1 VSQKLFSNINGTLVP
16 ASETEINSSNE
27 AVRSLYGLYETML
40 MRNGQIEL
48 ADLHWE
54 RLWAGM
60 AVLGF
65 SLSESYTADFF
76 EQQVQELAVLNGV
89 HQLARIRIQ
98 IYADNDKQ
106 PYQPFFYIEATA
118 VELPT
123 TRWSDKGLIVGI
135 LEGFRKP
142 MQLAS
147 NSKISHSMHIPLARK
162 VMAENSWDDA
172 LLLNAEERIIE
183 SSMANLFWIKDGQFY
198 TPPLSEGCLAGTMR
212 AWIIE
217 QLKKHQ
223 YSLIERELTEDAL
236 PNADEVFLTNSI
248 RFVRWIEQIGE
259 THFTY
264 QKTKVFY
271 DQIVGL

>member
-1 VSQKLFSNINGTLVP
+1 MSQKLFSNINGTLVP

-27 AVRSLYGLYETML
+27 AVRSRYGLYETML
-40 MRNGQIEL
+40 MRDGIIEL

-54 RLWAGM
+54 RLWTGM

-65 SLSESYTADFF
+65 SLPELYTADFF
-76 EQQVQELAVLNGV
+76 EKQVQELAVLKGV
-89 HQLARIRIQ
+89 HSLGRIRIQ
-98 IYADNDKQ
+98 IYAESNEQ

-118 VELPT
+118 VELSMT
-123 TRWSDKGLIVGI
+123 QWNDKGLIVGI

-142 MQLAS
+142 IHLAS
-147 NSKISHSMHIPLARK
+147 NSKISHSQHIPLARK

-172 LLLNAEERIIE
+172 LLLNAEGRIIE

-198 TPPLSEGCLAGTMR
+198 TSPLSEGCLAGTMR

-217 QLKKHQ
+217 QLKKQ
-223 YSLIERELTEDAL
+223 QFSLTEKAL
-236 PNADEVFLTNSI
+236 SEEELLQADEVFLTNSI

-264 QKTKVFY
+264 QKTKAFY